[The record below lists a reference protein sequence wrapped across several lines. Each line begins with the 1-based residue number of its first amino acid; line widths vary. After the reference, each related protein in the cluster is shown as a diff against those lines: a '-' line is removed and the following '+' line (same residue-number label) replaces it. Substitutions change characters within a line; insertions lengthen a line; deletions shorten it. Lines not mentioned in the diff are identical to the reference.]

1 MTRFSTVE
9 ACILLCW
16 SRSLL
21 LANVLAAINLL
32 LPFYLLNS
40 NLLPINIPIVHFFN
54 GLLNL
59 LHRFILLK
67 MRLSPYNE
75 CKLLFEENIP
85 NNSIL
90 PEYIL
95 MILNLSY
102 LKFLLSHFSWNS
114 PNKDFELVVFV
125 GRILPS

>member
-1 MTRFSTVE
+1 
-9 ACILLCW
+9 
-16 SRSLL
+16 
-21 LANVLAAINLL
+21 
-32 LPFYLLNS
+32 
-40 NLLPINIPIVHFFN
+40 
-54 GLLNL
+54 
-59 LHRFILLK
+59 

-95 MILNLSY
+95 MVLNLSY